1 MNIFYQ
7 KKRIKILILIV
18 ALIIGVASVYY
29 TNTLVS
35 KLALRE
41 QKLIDLYANGLRF
54 LVNSENTGNL
64 TFLFNEIIEA
74 NHSIPVIL
82 TDDNEKPIDH
92 RNIRFPKKYYQKQQ
106 EQYLQKEL
114 AIMKIQHK
122 PIIVNIGPGL
132 KNYIFYK
139 NSHLLSQLK
148 YYPYIQLTVITIF
161 GFLAYLA
168 FSYSRKAEQNRVWV
182 GLAKET
188 AHQLG
193 TPISSLMAWITLF
206 KNNPKYQNDKLVEEF
221 ENDLN
226 RLEIIT
232 ARFSQIGSIPA
243 LKDENILDAIKKIID
258 YLQKRSSLKL
268 KFNIASKLDEQ
279 STAKINIHLFDWVI
293 ENICKN
299 AMDAMDGEGEIKI
312 LIKSNNSNKI
322 SIDIEDIGKG
332 IPRAKLKK
340 IFHPGYTTKQRGW
353 GLGLTLTKRI
363 IENYHSGKIFVKRSE
378 LGKGTIFRIILNR

>member
-1 MNIFYQ
+1 MNIFSQ
-7 KKRIKILILIV
+7 KSRIKILLFIV
-18 ALIIGVASVYY
+18 ALIIGGASLYY
-29 TNTLVS
+29 TNMLVN

-54 LVNSENTGNL
+54 LVNSENTDNL

-82 TDDNEKPIDH
+82 TDSNEVLIDH
-92 RNIRFPKKYYQKQQ
+92 RNIRFPKKYRNK

-114 AIMKIQHK
+114 AIMKTQHQ
-122 PIIVNIGPGL
+122 PIIVNIGPNL
-132 KNYIFYK
+132 KNYIYYK
-139 NSHLLSQLK
+139 NSYLLSQLK
-148 YYPYIQLTVITIF
+148 YYPYVQLTVITIF

-193 TPISSLMAWITLF
+193 TPISSLMAWIELF
-206 KNNPKYQNDKLVEEF
+206 KNNPQYKKEKLIGEF
-221 ENDLN
+221 ENDVKK
-226 RLEIIT
+226 LEIIT
-232 ARFSQIGSIPA
+232 ARFSQIGSTPA
-243 LKDENILDAIKKIID
+243 LKDENIHNAIKKIIN
-258 YLQKRSSLKL
+258 YLQNRSSSKL
-268 KFNIASKLDEQ
+268 TFNVHSELDEQ
-279 STAKINIHLFDWVI
+279 ATAKINTHLFEWVI

-312 LIKSNNSNKI
+312 LINSLNSKKI
-322 SIDIEDIGKG
+322 SVDISDSGKG
-332 IPRAKLKK
+332 IPGAKLKK
-340 IFHPGYTTKQRGW
+340 VFQPGYTTKPRGW

-378 LGKGTIFRIILNR
+378 LNRGTTFRIILNR